1 MITDQIQRVSKNFVR
16 RRLITKSELIKKTN
30 WWQFC
35 VHNYQMTNL
44 KQINAAV
51 RWQTYGLDK
60 NSCVSIKFV
69 CAWLCVCAYYNG
81 PIIFDRLF
89 HPSLYNFP
97 FLSLIIYARN
107 QLFSV
112 GNFPRIFFFPVFCL
126 LGTCTWHTGWL
137 GALRHFATLFYNI
150 ARVTLAFPAV

>member
-16 RRLITKSELIKKTN
+16 RRLITKSELKKKRIDEN
-30 WWQFC
+30 C

-69 CAWLCVCAYYNG
+69 VCVTVYVR
-81 PIIFDRLF
+81 IITD
-89 HPSLYNFP
+89 
-97 FLSLIIYARN
+97 
-107 QLFSV
+107 QLFLIVFIVSFSSV
-112 GNFPRIFFFPVFCL
+112 LI
-126 LGTCTWHTGWL
+126 
-137 GALRHFATLFYNI
+137 
-150 ARVTLAFPAV
+150 